1 MEFHKGQYL
10 DKLFSSTADIFF
22 YADDTQIYVNQ
33 LDRTNGLVKLV

>member
-22 YADDTQIYVNQ
+22 YADTQIYVNQ